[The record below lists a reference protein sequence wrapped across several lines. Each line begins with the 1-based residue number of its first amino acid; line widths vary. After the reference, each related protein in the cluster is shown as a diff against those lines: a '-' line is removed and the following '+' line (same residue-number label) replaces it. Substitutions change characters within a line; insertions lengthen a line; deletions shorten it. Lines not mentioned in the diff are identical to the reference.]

1 MAWKIMLLR
10 GAKVLARVDDAGEL
24 AVEGGRVEI
33 RYKPNDGRA
42 YAAAARNLSSAGGG
56 VLPDDHCAEA
66 ARPEPKSGGSGKRPG
81 GRKTGS
87 VASSGKAPPSEPAP
101 GEALAYADGACSGN
115 PGPAGAGVILIHAS
129 GCLELSEYLGQGTNN
144 IGELVAILRAAEQS
158 LALGLPLTL
167 YTDSSYSIG
176 VLSKGW
182 KAKKNQ
188 ELVAATKKA
197 LAALPGFSLHY
208 VKGHAG
214 IPLNERADQLAVAA
228 VEARASSG
236 WVEA

>member
-1 MAWKIMLLR
+1 MAWKMMVLR
-10 GAKVLARVDDAGEL
+10 GTKVFARVNDAGDFVE
-24 AVEGGRVEI
+24 EGGRVEI

-42 YAAAARNLSSAGGG
+42 YAASTRNLKSAGGAI
-56 VLPDDHCAEA
+56 LPDDHCGEA
-66 ARPEPKSGGSGKRPG
+66 VRPETKKASGKKAG
-81 GRKTGS
+81 GRKRG
-87 VASSGKAPPSEPAP
+87 ASKSNGKPPPTEPAA

-115 PGPAGAGVILIHAS
+115 PGPAGAGVILIHAE
-129 GCLELSEYLGQGTNN
+129 GCLELSEYLGRGTNN

-158 LALGLPLTL
+158 LELGLPLTL

-188 ELVAATKKA
+188 ELVAQTKEA
-197 LAALPGFSLHY
+197 LAALPGFELHY

-214 IPLNERADQLAVAA
+214 IPLNERADELAVAA
-228 VEARASSG
+228 VQQRASSG